1 MTRKSRRQFLAS
13 TATLPAV
20 MGVACTPAVQ
30 APPERRR
37 PVGIVNASG
46 VVKDDVFAGVAD
58 TDGALRSVPRER
70 YGLPFDD
77 QEYAG
82 RLSRVREAMAKAN
95 IDLMWVTSPEGM
107 CYLHGYES
115 SWYRSNSST
124 KWMPAMGTTV
134 HVDHDKVIL
143 WDAENEIPSHA
154 KDRRPVSRGGVR
166 TDAPKSLATAL
177 QQEGWLKPGTRLG
190 MEFGSYLPNRN
201 VSHRFEA
208 GFAAAGA
215 KVVDGTPL
223 MLGVRLVKSPA
234 EIAAHEQAAK
244 FAAIG
249 HRAIVE
255 NFRPDI
261 TELELY
267 GAVKQAMYSNGS
279 EVPGLDMAII
289 PPHGLSH
296 FLPTRRQ
303 IKAGEPFASDICG
316 VFKRYHTNIARTY
329 FWGDPPAEMIRLAKA
344 SEGAFEVLTHS
355 AKAGTPVSATAAAL
369 RRFYQEQG
377 VWDNRWYVGGYELGI
392 AMQPDWVGEFNWS
405 VGEEGDERVFLEN
418 MITNYESDLQSLVGR
433 TPGATANSI
442 LLNIHTLV
450 NEKNGA
456 RLLTGIPA
464 GLFILG

>member
-1 MTRKSRRQFLAS
+1 MTRHSRREFLTS
-13 TATLPAV
+13 TAALPAV
-20 MGVACTPAVQ
+20 MSVASPQTAPAPQ
-30 APPERRR
+30 QRRR
-37 PVGIVNASG
+37 PLGIVNASG
-46 VVKDDVFAGVAD
+46 IVKNDLFANVRD
-58 TDGALRSVPRER
+58 SEESFRSVPRER

-82 RLSRVREAMAKAN
+82 RLKRCREAMAKAN

-134 HVDHDKVIL
+134 HVDQDKVIL
-143 WDAENEIPSHA
+143 WDAESEIPSHA
-154 KDRRPVSRGGVR
+154 KDRRSVSGGSR
-166 TDAPKSLATAL
+166 MEAPKNLALAL
-177 QQEGWLKPGTRLG
+177 QKEGWLKPGTRVG

-201 VSHRFEA
+201 VSHKFEA
-208 GFAAAGA
+208 AFAERGA
-215 KVVDGTPL
+215 KVVDGTQL
-223 MLGVRLVKSPA
+223 MLGLRLVKSPA

-249 HRAIVE
+249 HRAIVD
-255 NFRPDI
+255 NFRPGMS
-261 TELELY
+261 ELELY

-329 FWGDPPAEMIRLAKA
+329 FWGDPPKEMVRLARA
-344 SEGAFEVLTHS
+344 AEGAFEVLTRS
-355 AKAGTPVSATAAAL
+355 ARAGTPVSATAAAL
-369 RRFYQEQG
+369 KRYYQEQG

-405 VGEEGDERVFLEN
+405 VADEGDNRLFLEN
-418 MITNYESDLQSLVGR
+418 MVTNYESDLQSHPGR
-433 TPGATANSI
+433 HPGATADSI
-442 LLNIHTLV
+442 LLNINTLV
-450 NEKNGA
+450 NEQNGA

-464 GLFILG
+464 GLIILG